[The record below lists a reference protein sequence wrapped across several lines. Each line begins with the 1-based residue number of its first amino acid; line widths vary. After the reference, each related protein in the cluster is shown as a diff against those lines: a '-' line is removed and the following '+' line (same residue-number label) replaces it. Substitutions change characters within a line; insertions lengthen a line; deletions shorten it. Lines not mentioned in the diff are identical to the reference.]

1 MCCIQD
7 DSPDGSDDS
16 NVSAPH
22 FASKYR
28 QKFSLYTYPPI
39 SQLLYH
45 LGPMAFTPIGNR
57 DVLTLT
63 DANSTRWRALTT
75 PAVKQKLI
83 IKISWQISRRI
94 LIISLICCYNIP
106 TACTFNIVAGLK
118 RNMALLPF
126 FLTNFRAMKIPVT
139 FCDNVTSLQ
148 RVVYFSPEI

>member
-45 LGPMAFTPIGNR
+45 LGPMAFAPSGNR
-57 DVLTLT
+57 DILTLT
-63 DANSTRWRALTT
+63 DANSTCWQALTT
-75 PAVKQKLI
+75 PAVKQKLT
-83 IKISWQISRRI
+83 IKI
-94 LIISLICCYNIP
+94 
-106 TACTFNIVAGLK
+106 TGGK
-118 RNMALLPF
+118 RAD
-126 FLTNFRAMKIPVT
+126 T
-139 FCDNVTSLQ
+139 
-148 RVVYFSPEI
+148 